1 MSSERGAFLAA
12 RVLGDWDAWKWR
24 FAPGWFASLME
35 KGDRMRSRL
44 ELAHFAGARAAPF
57 ALGSNTVTRS
67 KAGANYE
74 RY

>member
-35 KGDRMRSRL
+35 KGDRRRSRL

-57 ALGSNTVTRS
+57 ALGLAVLLKHYYT
-67 KAGANYE
+67 
-74 RY
+74 